1 MNSVKPEDFNVSPA
15 IADKEW
21 VYQQGVDVYRANAAC
36 MDVGQCKDFSIGIF
50 LLKDGCGLPLHD
62 HPGMHGCM
70 YVPCVCHDEFL
81 QFMWINYRILKI
93 LSSH

>member
-1 MNSVKPEDFNVSPA
+1 MNAVKPDDFNVSPT

-70 YVPCVCHDEFL
+70 YVL
-81 QFMWINYRILKI
+81 WYG
-93 LSSH
+93 SY

>member
-1 MNSVKPEDFNVSPA
+1 MNAVKPEDFNVSPT

-70 YVPCVCHDEFL
+70 YALCVKYTVVDISVYTDCECSTVL
-81 QFMWINYRILKI
+81 
-93 LSSH
+93 